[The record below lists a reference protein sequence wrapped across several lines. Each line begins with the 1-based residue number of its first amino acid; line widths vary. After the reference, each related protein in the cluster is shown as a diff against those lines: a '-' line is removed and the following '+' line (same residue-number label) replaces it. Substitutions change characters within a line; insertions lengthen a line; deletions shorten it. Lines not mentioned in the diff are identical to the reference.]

1 MTDSPSQ
8 TDAALP
14 DELPHH
20 QTFLDETDWASLATP
35 CGTGETL
42 PAALARLLDPDPG
55 IRAAAV
61 VDALGAVTHQNSI
74 YEATVPVALY
84 VAAILN
90 HPATATGDYGQEANR
105 APRRPTRVALLD
117 WLSSTAY
124 DADDENVAAG
134 ERHCGKDFLD
144 DYPEL
149 RAFRNLRPLLYS
161 AVQSL
166 LGNDDAEVR
175 AAAVIAAIPLVEH
188 PALALHRGELT
199 DRARALLATSTDH
212 YKRDRAFDALKAWG
226 HDTSDLENADDLTAR
241 EPRAR
246 RIAERDSWAG
256 GYAEEP
262 PF

>member
-1 MTDSPSQ
+1 MTDAPSQ

-14 DELPHH
+14 NVLPHYR
-20 QTFLDETDWASLATP
+20 TLLDETDWASLATP
-35 CGTGETL
+35 CGTGEIL

-55 IRAAAV
+55 TRAAAV
-61 VDALGAVTHQNSI
+61 FDALGAVTHQNSI

-90 HPATATGDYGQEANR
+90 HPATAMGNRGRDADR
-105 APRRPTRVALLD
+105 APHRPTRAALLD

-134 ERHCGKDFLD
+134 ERHCGKEFLD
-144 DYPEL
+144 DYQEM
-149 RAFRNLRPLLYS
+149 RAFRDLRPVFYS
-161 AVQSL
+161 AVQPL

-175 AAAVIAAIPLVEH
+175 AAAVVAAIPLVEH
-188 PALALHRGELT
+188 PALVPHRGELA
-199 DRARALLATSTDH
+199 DRARDLLSTSADR
-212 YKRDRAFDALKAWG
+212 YKRDRVFDALKAWG
-226 HDTSDLENADDLTAR
+226 HDTSGLENADDLSAR
-241 EPRAR
+241 ELRAR
-246 RIAERDSWAG
+246 RIAERASWAG